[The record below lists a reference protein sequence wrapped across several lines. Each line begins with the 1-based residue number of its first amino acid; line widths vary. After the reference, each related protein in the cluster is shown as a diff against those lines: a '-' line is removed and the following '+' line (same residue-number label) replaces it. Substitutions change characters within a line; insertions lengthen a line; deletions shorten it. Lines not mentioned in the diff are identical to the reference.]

1 MFARIF
7 APRNFAISALLGF
20 LLLPEPAAAQQGM
33 NLYQWS
39 GHYGSGS
46 GGAEY
51 SSPSPVPAAPYEY
64 TAPYRSVNAPVTVYQ
79 PIDQPV
85 GTAERGLALTSTAG
99 QGSAESH
106 AVLLNVSV
114 PAGAEIWFEGTRTVQ
129 RGRLRQFI
137 SPPLIPG
144 REYSYDVKARWT
156 ENGKELTQTRHLVV
170 QAGDVMSVS
179 FNSATPSAAAAR

>member
-7 APRNFAISALLGF
+7 DLRNLVISALLG
-20 LLLPEPAAAQQGM
+20 LLLVPQPASAQQGM

-39 GHYGSGS
+39 GHFGSGS

-51 SSPSPVPAAPYEY
+51 SSPSVPAAPYENA
-64 TAPYRSVNAPVTVYQ
+64 APNQSVSQPIYQPVT
-79 PIDQPV
+79 
-85 GTAERGLALTSTAG
+85 TEERGRVLTSVAN
-99 QGSAESH
+99 QGSTENR

-114 PAGAEIWFEGTRTVQ
+114 PASAEIWFEGKKTAQ
-129 RGRLRQFI
+129 SGRRRQFI

-156 ENGKELTQTRHLVV
+156 ENGKEVTRTRHLVV
-170 QAGDVMSVS
+170 QAGDVISVS

>member
-1 MFARIF
+1 MFTRIL
-7 APRNFAISALLGF
+7 APRKLAIAALLGF
-20 LLLPEPAAAQQGM
+20 LLLPEPATAQQGM

-51 SSPSPVPAAPYEY
+51 YGPSPIPRTPYESANVPA
-64 TAPYRSVNAPVTVYQ
+64 TVYQ
-79 PIDQPV
+79 PISQPM
-85 GTAERGLALTSTAG
+85 TTTERGLVLTSTAG
-99 QGSAESH
+99 QGAAQSR

-114 PAGAEIWFEGTRTVQ
+114 PAAAEIWFEGKKTAQ
-129 RGRLRQFI
+129 SGRLRQFI

-156 ENGKELTQTRHLVV
+156 ENGKELTRTRHLAV
-170 QAGDVMSVS
+170 QAGDVISLS
-179 FNSATPSAAAAR
+179 FNSATPSAAVAR